1 MTRSVKSVRGQ
12 SKPATDK
19 VVSKS
24 RRNRQSWLYVL
35 DALQKRFKADFAWE
49 MHVRTGRSERDC
61 YRWKTGKAAPDF
73 EAFDRLINSDIGDL
87 VLLTMTKGNNQPW
100 AVAMR
105 RTYEIARARGD
116 IEAAQRRLAALER
129 GIVP

>member
-1 MTRSVKSVRGQ
+1 MTRSVKPAREQ
-12 SKPATDK
+12 SNPVSDK
-19 VVSKS
+19 VVSRS
-24 RRNRQSWLYVL
+24 RRNRQSWSRLLEV
-35 DALQKRFKADFAWE
+35 LQKRFKADFVWE

-73 EAFDRLINSDIGDL
+73 EALDRLINSDIGDL
-87 VLLTMTKGNNQPW
+87 VLLTMTRGSDQPW

-105 RTYEIARARGD
+105 RTYEIAKARGD

-129 GIVP
+129 GIIP